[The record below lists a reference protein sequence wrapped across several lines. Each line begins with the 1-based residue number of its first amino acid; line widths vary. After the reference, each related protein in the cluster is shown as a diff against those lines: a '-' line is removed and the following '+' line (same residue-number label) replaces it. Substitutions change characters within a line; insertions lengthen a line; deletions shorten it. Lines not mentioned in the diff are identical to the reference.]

1 VPIGY
6 RVSGG
11 GVPVVLVHGYTVTST
26 ANFASHYRDA
36 GAGRLVL
43 APGPTIES
51 APVGYSMGAWICC
64 HLLGD
69 PWVSKAALCGA
80 DSFLLEGEWPEFG
93 ESMAALSRCFLQGSW
108 DDHPDFAIH
117 RDWASLDSCGP
128 TSPLSAWS
136 PPPPARFPARW

>member
-1 VPIGY
+1 MVMLDLRGHGH
-6 RVSGG
+6 SGRPHDPG
-11 GVPVVLVHGYTVTST
+11 AYGLEIFAEGVRSLVAHLGL
-26 ANFASHYRDA
+26 
-36 GAGRLVL
+36 GRAAL
-43 APGPTIES
+43 
-51 APVGYSMGAWICC
+51 VGYSMGAWICC